1 MAFLCPSRVG
11 RGTKEKKR
19 KVTSSPIFGRIT
31 GSDSVDTLVRVGLE
45 KQHGLPPNAK
55 MVVLQDFTPQA
66 EREMEV
72 KRGQEVFQLYKDKD
86 WSYVITVDGREGF
99 IPESYCLGVS
109 NSPSI
114 QSKPKS
120 KDLPW
125 NSGEYKSFDSFDS
138 DSFFSCTDDY
148 VNDVTDNAQ
157 NSSAL
162 NPINV
167 VDYQNVSVTPEVR
180 PFRKTSHGHF
190 IVLFDFTAQ
199 DENDVSVERAELI
212 DVLNIED
219 PDWSWI
225 RRGNGEEGFVPKS
238 YICPVEPLKAQEKML
253 ALQNKQKR
261 TSTPTIRQPL
271 LSNLSPRRYSQSS
284 EPPALPQ
291 RNPLRTAVLRS
302 RYNELDQESNYSDT
316 QKEQHRSNSA
326 NKQNVDKF
334 SVLRS
339 PLATSSGV
347 KRSNSPSRVSRSSE
361 TIYQGDNS
369 THSPPLI
376 VYDKPFSQRVSN
388 RAASPQSVPMYSE
401 PANQNTRQRARSAS
415 PASSVGYE
423 NERPKSAL
431 GTNTNVNFSVNKSSV
446 LSLSDQNLYKRNKQ
460 SDEGTNKYNSFQN
473 LSSGTYSVAKDEH
486 SGMDISNLQSIGITN
501 QSNSLAHYN
510 NINAGI
516 TNQSSSLTHYS
527 NVDDIQT
534 GSSLDARHTTNGNLQ
549 TFSKGGSE
557 LVMMYSYNDENRGG
571 LNVKRGELIYA
582 NGADQQGTDWLWV
595 FYPQTNQY
603 GYVPRNYVKSTQLK
617 TTL

>member
-19 KVTSSPIFGRIT
+19 KVASSPIFGRIT

-148 VNDVTDNAQ
+148 VNDIAENAQ
-157 NSSAL
+157 NSAAL
-162 NPINV
+162 NPLNV
-167 VDYQNVSVTPEVR
+167 VDYQNVTVTPEVR

-190 IVLFDFTAQ
+190 IVLFDFTAL
-199 DENDVSVERAELI
+199 DENDVSVERAELL

-219 PDWSWI
+219 PDWSWV

-326 NKQNVDKF
+326 NKQNADKF

-347 KRSNSPSRVSRSSE
+347 KRSSSPSRVSRNSE
-361 TIYQGDNS
+361 TIYQGDDS

-376 VYDKPFSQRVSN
+376 VYDRPYSQRVTN
-388 RAASPQSVPMYSE
+388 RIPSPNSLPVYSE
-401 PANQNTRQRARSAS
+401 TANQNTRQRARSAS
-415 PASSVGYE
+415 PATSVGYE
-423 NERPKSAL
+423 NERSKSAY
-431 GTNTNVNFSVNKSSV
+431 GTSVYANSSTNITKNTL

-460 SDEGTNKYNSFQN
+460 SEESVNKYNSYQN
-473 LSSGTYSVAKDEH
+473 LSSGTYSVAKNEH
-486 SGMDISNLQSIGITN
+486 PGMDISNSPNAAITN
-501 QSNSLAHYN
+501 QSNSLAHIN
-510 NINAGI
+510 DANAGT
-516 TNQSSSLTHYS
+516 TNQSNPLVHYS
-527 NVDDIQT
+527 NIQL
-534 GSSLDARHTTNGNLQ
+534 GSSHDERNTTNGNLQ
-549 TFSKGGSE
+549 SFSKSGSE
-557 LVMMYSYNDENRGG
+557 LVMMYNYNDENRGG